1 MKRSLILLLLLSLV
15 LTGCGSESTDADDQQ
30 VEIGPNEMLDTET
43 GIIYALGDS
52 REVFDGAFDDP
63 SSDTDT
69 FAFGEDGD
77 EEVSYFVKD
86 GFGELSITYKDS
98 RAVAIHCNGGN
109 RFKFSDFDYSMAL
122 EDVKGTFSLD
132 RSSIAEL
139 DTYAQY
145 YDVDGNTVEK
155 SNSAFEHFV
164 LVCNS
169 DYGPYKSGDY
179 VGFTLALPY
188 DQISGNN

>member
-30 VEIGPNEMLDTET
+30 VEIGPDEILDTET
-43 GIIYALGDS
+43 GTVYSLGDS
-52 REVFDGAFDDP
+52 RDVFDAAFYDP
-63 SSDTDT
+63 SSGIEPFVDGESGNEDVAY
-69 FAFGEDGD
+69 FASDMSTVL
-77 EEVSYFVKD
+77 EVSFKD
-86 GFGELSITYKDS
+86 GK
-98 RAVAIHCNGGN
+98 AVVIHCSN
-109 RFKFSDFDYSMAL
+109 RFKSSDFDYSMAL